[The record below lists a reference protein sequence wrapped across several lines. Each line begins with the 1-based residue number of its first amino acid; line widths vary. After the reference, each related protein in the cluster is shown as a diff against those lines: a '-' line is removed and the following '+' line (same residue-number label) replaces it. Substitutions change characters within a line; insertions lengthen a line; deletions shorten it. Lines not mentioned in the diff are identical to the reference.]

1 MGQDLILEKIT
12 MVVFSI
18 AMVLAFFLL
27 TVKSRKHNIISNRL
41 MGFFLLS
48 LLVHISTF
56 YYSPYFVLP
65 LFLEQI
71 RDQLVLLFPPTLYLY
86 LISSLYLEFKL
97 TKKHLAHLIPFIVVF
112 LLFVPRFFA
121 VPESERIIFYQ
132 SFHFQIEARIFAAI
146 SIISIVL
153 YLLLMIR
160 ELQKYKK
167 ALDWSYSQKRRK
179 NYKWLKQITV
189 LLTLLF
195 MFSILRTLT
204 VFIGQN
210 QSIAV
215 VRLVHTVLLLV
226 FITWLIL
233 KYLYSPERYNPMDT
247 KHLLDSDSRLLFASN
262 DDGENL
268 LNEQNSIE
276 LDISRL
282 KKYLIEEKPFLSP
295 SLTMN
300 ELANELKMQPQELS
314 QLINRHLGKHFF
326 EFINEYRI
334 KMALSILEN
343 PERKSSHISEILFEV
358 GFNSKSS
365 FNTAFKKVTGMT
377 PTDYRKIHLQGGGK
391 QYTSETF

>member
-41 MGFFLLS
+41 MGFFLLT

-97 TKKHLAHLIPFIVVF
+97 TKKHLYHLIPFIAVF

-132 SFHFQIEARIFAAI
+132 SFHSQIEARIFAAI
-146 SIISIVL
+146 SIVSIVL

-167 ALDWSYSQKRRK
+167 ALDWSYSHKRRK

-210 QSIAV
+210 QSIAI
-215 VRLVHTVLLLV
+215 VRLLHTMLLLV

-247 KHLLDSDSRLLFASN
+247 KHLLDSDSRLLFTSN
-262 DDGENL
+262 EGDENL
-268 LNEQNSIE
+268 INEQNSIE
-276 LDISRL
+276 QDISRL

-300 ELANELKMQPQELS
+300 ELANKLKMQPQELS

-334 KMALSILEN
+334 KMALEILEN

-377 PTDYRKIHLQGGGK
+377 PTDYRKGIPKRGR
-391 QYTSETF
+391 